1 MSKRRHEQFFGFAP
15 DEIKPA
21 AVLKKMRNYAADAG
35 RPFAV
40 RSATY
45 QGMLPRSD
53 DSRRKKACFIV
64 TIGEFDEPENGEEK
78 LQDFANAHTE
88 REGKLIRK
96 LKPAIHLQK

>member
-1 MSKRRHEQFFGFAP
+1 VTYSDAIHADQWYSDGRRKVHKVENMSKRRHEQFFGFAP

-40 RSATY
+40 KSATY

-53 DSRRKKACFIV
+53 DARGKK
-64 TIGEFDEPENGEEK
+64 
-78 LQDFANAHTE
+78 
-88 REGKLIRK
+88 
-96 LKPAIHLQK
+96 